1 MKINIQDNK
10 NKLFISL
17 IITVTFLF
25 LIIAS
30 VQNITAKD
38 VVLVGDFSCSSS
50 CVLLP
55 DQWEPLTFDK
65 ISKHTQYTVIDDNH
79 NPVIKAVSNQS
90 ASGLIRKIRINPEQY
105 PIIKWRWKIT
115 TTYQNGD
122 VTKKR
127 GDDYPARI
135 YITFKYDPEKAT
147 FFEWAKFKAAKI
159 IYGEYTPQ
167 AAINY
172 IWASKAPKGT
182 LVVNPY
188 TDNLQMFV
196 IQSGEKKINTWI
208 EEERNIY
215 QDYIRA
221 FGKKPPMI
229 SGIAIMTD
237 SDDTGEQ
244 AVSYYGDIVM
254 ESIK

>member
-1 MKINIQDNK
+1 MRINIQDSK
-10 NKLFISL
+10 NKFSKSL
-17 IITVTFLF
+17 IMAGTFLL
-25 LIIAS
+25 LIMVPFQSA
-30 VQNITAKD
+30 TAKD
-38 VVLVGDFSCSSS
+38 VILVGDFSCSSS

-65 ISKHTQYTVIDDNH
+65 IPRQTQYTVFGDNH
-79 NPVIKAVSNQS
+79 KSVVKAVSNQS
-90 ASGLIRKIRINPEQY
+90 ASGLIRKIMINPEQY

-122 VTKKR
+122 VTKKS

-135 YITFKYDPEKAT
+135 YITFEYDPEKAT
-147 FFEWAKFKAAKI
+147 FFEWVKFKAVKI

-172 IWASKAPKGT
+172 IWASKAPEGT
-182 LVVNPY
+182 LVENPY

-196 IQSGEKKINTWI
+196 IQSGPKKINTWI

-237 SDDTGEQ
+237 SDDTGEK
-244 AVSYYGDIVM
+244 AVSYYGDIIM
-254 ESIK
+254 ESE

>member
-1 MKINIQDNK
+1 MRFNSYNHRGKFFQSCIV
-10 NKLFISL
+10 
-17 IITVTFLF
+17 TVCVLF
-25 LIIAS
+25 LILLS
-30 VQNITAKD
+30 HETLSAKD
-38 VVLVGDFSCSSS
+38 VIHVGRFSCSSS

-65 ISKHTQYTVIDDNH
+65 ISRHTQYTVVDDNH

-90 ASGLIRKIRINPEQY
+90 ASGLIRKIRINPEEY

-115 TTYQNGD
+115 NIYQNGD
-122 VTKKR
+122 VTKKS

-147 FFEWAKFKAAKI
+147 FFEWAKFKATKI

-172 IWASKAPKGT
+172 IWASKAPEGS
-182 LVVNPY
+182 LIVNPY

-196 IQSGEKKINTWI
+196 IQSGPKKLNTWI

-244 AVSYYGDIVM
+244 AVSYYGDIMM
-254 ESIK
+254 ESER